1 MRTRPRE
8 NAVQALMHDV
18 MKTADSPE
26 VVANAILKAAT
37 APNPRRRYTAGA
49 LARQIS
55 FLRRFVPASPFDRSL
70 RKQLRLPS

>member
-1 MRTRPRE
+1 
-8 NAVQALMHDV
+8 

-37 APNPRRRYTAGA
+37 APHPRRRYTAGA

-55 FLRRFVPASPFDRSL
+55 LLRRFVPASASSGAFPGN
-70 RKQLRLPS
+70 